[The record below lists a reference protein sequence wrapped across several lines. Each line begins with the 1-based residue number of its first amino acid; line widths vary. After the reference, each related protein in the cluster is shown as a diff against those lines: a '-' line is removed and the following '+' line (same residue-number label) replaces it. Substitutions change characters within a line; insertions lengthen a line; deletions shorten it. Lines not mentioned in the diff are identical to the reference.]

1 MSDSSVYGLIG
12 LTEESVGLDR
22 RIYTGLTSTDPTLA
36 VSYNSG
42 RVDVFLNGV
51 KLVGN
56 HSEMPSG
63 TKDYTFTATGQ
74 GSSIT
79 LATGVALVSSDVVE
93 VMGYVSNSANT
104 VTTYNYTASDGD
116 TQFTANN
123 STGDLV
129 NVYLNGVLL
138 DSSDYNLTT
147 ANTVTLGSGAA
158 ASDIVHIQVIG
169 ALDNSNFVPAGGGT
183 FSGNVS
189 FGDNNITNVG
199 DIAVD
204 TISSDAG
211 TSIGV
216 TLGTDAGD
224 DFNVGSGKL
233 VVEGDTGDVGLGTA
247 EPEELLHLNGTEPVI
262 KLTDSATSG
271 AGFIDFDGSGLQLN
285 TNRNPNTGTSTNTSK
300 TNASI
305 QLFGLDGDANIRFY
319 TTTTNNSASTER
331 MRILSGGDVEVKT
344 GNLKIGSAGQG
355 IDFSATG
362 DGSGASSV
370 GEVFDD
376 YETGQFTVSFNN
388 AQTGFTT
395 GYYRKVGDVVF
406 VTAYLRCTGSG
417 ASGTTFSG
425 LPFNCA
431 TAEGK
436 QGGGVVQYHNFD
448 TSYTFKVDAIYNT
461 DDFRIVYNGNSVGQ
475 IQAGTEMYV
484 AFFYFVD

>member
-123 STGDLV
+123 SSGDLV
-129 NVYLNGVLL
+129 NVFLNGVLL

-169 ALDNSNFVPAGGGT
+169 ALDHSNFVPAGGGT

-199 DIAVD
+199 DISLD

-233 VVEGDTGDVGLGTA
+233 VVEGDTGFVGIGR
-247 EPEELLHLNGTEPVI
+247 PDPQNELEVHNDTSNCGITISTDKVNGYSDL
-262 KLTDSATSG
+262 KLVNDAQTWLLRL
-271 AGFIDFDGSGLQLN
+271 DGSNDNLILRDE
-285 TNRNPNTGTSTNTSK
+285 TSLSTALTIDSTG
-300 TNASI
+300 
-305 QLFGLDGDANIRFY
+305 
-319 TTTTNNSASTER
+319 NN
-331 MRILSGGDVEVKT
+331 DVTVNT
-344 GNLKIGSAGQG
+344 GNLVIGTAGKG
-355 IDFSATG
+355 IDFSVNSHA
-362 DGSGASSV
+362 SGMTS
-370 GEVFDD
+370 ELLDD
-376 YETGQFTVSFNN
+376 YETGTFTMGITVGSGSASINGNFNTISYTKIGN
-388 AQTGFTT
+388 IVHIRGGLHINSTSSPSGSVTLTGLPFTSIAGTEATGTGLIGIEVMQIGGTLSGVPASYIFGSSTEIKIYDKVQDSSAYGGDLANHLNSDCWIFLT
-395 GYYRKVGDVVF
+395 GYYVVG
-406 VTAYLRCTGSG
+406 
-417 ASGTTFSG
+417 
-425 LPFNCA
+425 
-431 TAEGK
+431 
-436 QGGGVVQYHNFD
+436 
-448 TSYTFKVDAIYNT
+448 
-461 DDFRIVYNGNSVGQ
+461 
-475 IQAGTEMYV
+475 
-484 AFFYFVD
+484 